1 MHKTPLK
8 QKGKC
13 EMNEST
19 VKQYLGTVFK
29 LDGLEFMFNDGEK
42 IVFSSPMG
50 DVVVCIETRK
60 VYDHEENLI
69 GEISSIYNMGN

>member
-1 MHKTPLK
+1 MK
-8 QKGKC
+8 
-13 EMNEST
+13 MNEST
-19 VKQYLGTVFK
+19 VKQYLETVFK

-42 IVFSSPMG
+42 IVFSSPTG

-69 GEISSIYNMGN
+69 GEIDSIYNMG